1 MKLVK
6 KKSQNEHVHNSDARA
21 MKKHSKVQNIYNIPL
36 TLRDT
41 EITTERH
48 RACDAG
54 SQRLWKTKL
63 VMIASQ
69 NWNFKETE
77 GKLAKLNNAKQEL
90 S

>member
-21 MKKHSKVQNIYNIPL
+21 MQKHSKVQNIYNIPL

-48 RACDAG
+48 RDAG
-54 SQRLWKTKL
+54 SQRLRKTKL

-69 NWNFKETE
+69 NWNF
-77 GKLAKLNNAKQEL
+77 
-90 S
+90 